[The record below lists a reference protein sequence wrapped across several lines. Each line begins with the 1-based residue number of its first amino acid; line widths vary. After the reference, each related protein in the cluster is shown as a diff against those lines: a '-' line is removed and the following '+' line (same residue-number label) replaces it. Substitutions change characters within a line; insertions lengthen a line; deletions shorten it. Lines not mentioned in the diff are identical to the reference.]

1 MLVPR
6 CANHRL
12 IGERQFAQ
20 STTEQSLFS
29 RYKPIEPSLR
39 WFQKPACR
47 QSEIGISSGPTGAA
61 EVIRQINTSCRKS
74 NNTDAGRALLST
86 PEVNGKRQRKISP
99 NKNNQ

>member
-29 RYKPIEPSLR
+29 RYKPIEPSIR
-39 WFQKPACR
+39 WFQKPRLSPIGDWNIKWADWCSGSDPTDQHILSQIKQHR
-47 QSEIGISSGPTGAA
+47 RRSRLTEHTGSEWKTA
-61 EVIRQINTSCRKS
+61 E
-74 NNTDAGRALLST
+74 
-86 PEVNGKRQRKISP
+86 
-99 NKNNQ
+99 KNIAEQE